1 MKRGVRNPKRKIRLP
16 DYRYEQ
22 EESIRAVITLT
33 RSNRSSLIVQTFR
46 ASKYVITNQSA
57 VFVFLVLSWCLPF
70 AFFLVALF
78 FACGRFLVSF
88 RLFGSY
94 FCVVV
99 SFGRLVVWSKH
110 LKTTYY
116 HKCALCWNRALAN
129 VAKRPAFSKSPVCTL
144 CQNGYGA

>member
-33 RSNRSSLIVQTFR
+33 RSNRSSLILQTFR

-70 AFFLVALF
+70 AFFLVVLF

-99 SFGRLVVWSKH
+99 SFGRLV
-110 LKTTYY
+110 KTLEN
-116 HKCALCWNRALAN
+116 HIL
-129 VAKRPAFSKSPVCTL
+129 SQMCTVL
-144 CQNGYGA
+144 ESSLGQCGKKACF